1 MCHSR
6 AQRAAS
12 REGVLRIAARKVR
25 TDGIS
30 GIGIADLMREARLTH
45 GGFYKHFASRDDL
58 SPQAAAALAEGSAK
72 MSGPRGRTTRT
83 RGPASSTRTSP
94 SSTRHTRHRLRT
106 GPPGLGR
113 GGDGT
118 EGDLHLE
125 EAYERQV
132 RAYLDLIAGLDRADA
147 DADADADARAV
158 AVLTLSALVGAVL
171 MSRAVADEGLS
182 DELLERVDAQLKRR
196 GRPLTRPPLTRP
208 RGSAH
213 FVRVRRAEAGLPAA
227 FMTDATVPLAVPG
240 RRPWPAG
247 ARWCSPGWSWCS
259 AATRRAMSY
268 RHPPCCS
275 PRTHS

>member
-1 MCHSR
+1 MYHYR

-58 SPQAAAALAEGSAK
+58 SPQAAVALAEGSVK

-106 GPPGLGR
+106 GPPGRGR

-132 RAYLDLIAGLDRADA
+132 RAYLDLIAGLDHTPGRVHDGCHRPPRRTRAPSVA
-147 DADADADARAV
+147 GRCPLVFARLVLVLGRDPAGHV
-158 AVLTLSALVGAVL
+158 VPAPAVLLAPHPFV
-171 MSRAVADEGLS
+171 VADTA
-182 DELLERVDAQLKRR
+182 DLEAPCEILPV
-196 GRPLTRPPLTRP
+196 
-208 RGSAH
+208 
-213 FVRVRRAEAGLPAA
+213 VRRDVGG
-227 FMTDATVPLAVPG
+227 TG
-240 RRPWPAG
+240 
-247 ARWCSPGWSWCS
+247 
-259 AATRRAMSY
+259 
-268 RHPPCCS
+268 
-275 PRTHS
+275 